1 MKQMKTV
8 ILDFETSGLNPYHD
22 DVIEIAMKGL
32 GSEEEF
38 TCLLRP
44 KSNKCI
50 SLTITTL
57 TGITNEMLAKD
68 GLIWEE
74 AYQLMNAWLF
84 SVKGEDDKISIVSHN
99 GESFDFIFLKRM
111 LSDLKGL
118 KIKSFPIHKIIFS
131 DTLPLSKRLIPD
143 RSTYRQQTLC
153 QQYNIV
159 TEGNHRALNDV
170 IALEKLYVV
179 LAAKLH
185 DELGKR
191 RKPIE
196 YPQMIHD
203 YIHFKN

>member
-22 DVIEIAMKGL
+22 DVIEIAMKVL
-32 GSEEEF
+32 GTEEQF
-38 TCLLRP
+38 TCLLKP
-44 KSNKCI
+44 KSNECI
-50 SLTITTL
+50 SQTITAL
-57 TGITNEMLAKD
+57 TRITNKMLAKD
-68 GLIWEE
+68 GLSWEE

-118 KIKSFPIHKIIFS
+118 KIKPFPIHKIIFS
-131 DTLPLSKRLIPD
+131 DTLPLAKRLISG
-143 RSTYRQQTLC
+143 RSTYRQNTLC
-153 QQYNIV
+153 QQFNIV
-159 TEGNHRALNDV
+159 TEGSHRALNDV
-170 IALEKLYVV
+170 IALEQLYVV
-179 LAAKLH
+179 LTAKLH
-185 DELGKR
+185 EKLGKR

>member
-118 KIKSFPIHKIIFS
+118 KIKPFPIHKVILS
-131 DTLPLSKRLIPD
+131 DTLPLAKRLIPN

-153 QQYNIV
+153 QQYNIE
-159 TEGNHRALNDV
+159 TKGSHRALNDV
-170 IALEKLYVV
+170 IALEQLYVV
-179 LAAKLH
+179 LTTKLH
-185 DELGKR
+185 DVIGKR

>member
-1 MKQMKTV
+1 MKTV

>member
-1 MKQMKTV
+1 MKQI

-22 DVIEIAMKGL
+22 DIIEIAMKVF
-32 GSEEEF
+32 GSEEQF

-44 KSNKCI
+44 KSNECI

-57 TGITNEMLAKD
+57 TGITNKMLAKD
-68 GLIWEE
+68 GLSWEE

-84 SVKGEDDKISIVSHN
+84 SIKEDNDKITIVSHN
-99 GESFDFIFLKRM
+99 GESFDFLFLKRIF
-111 LSDLKGL
+111 SDLKKL
-118 KIKSFPIHKIIFS
+118 KIKPFPIHKIIFI
-131 DTLPLSKRLIPD
+131 DTLLLAKRLISG

-170 IALEKLYVV
+170 IALEQLYVV
-179 LAAKLH
+179 LATKLNE
-185 DELGKR
+185 ELGKR
-191 RKPIE
+191 RNPIDN
-196 YPQMIHD
+196 PQMIHD

>member
-1 MKQMKTV
+1 MKT
-8 ILDFETSGLNPYHD
+8 IIFDLETSGLNPYHD
-22 DVIEIAMKGL
+22 DIIEIAAKVL
-32 GSEEEF
+32 GSEEQF

-44 KSNKCI
+44 KSNECI

-74 AYQLMNAWLF
+74 AYKLMNAWLF

-118 KIKSFPIHKIIFS
+118 KIKPFPIHKVILS
-131 DTLPLSKRLIPD
+131 DTLPLAKRLISG
-143 RSTYRQQTLC
+143 RTTYRQQTLC
-153 QQYNIV
+153 QQYDIV
-159 TEGNHRALNDV
+159 TEGSHRALNDV

-179 LAAKLH
+179 LTTKLH
-185 DELGKR
+185 EELGKR
-191 RKPIE
+191 RKPIDN
-196 YPQMIHD
+196 PQMIHD

>member
-22 DVIEIAMKGL
+22 DIIEIAAKVL
-32 GSEEEF
+32 GSEEQF
-38 TCLLRP
+38 TCLLKP
-44 KSNKCI
+44 KSNECI
-50 SLTITTL
+50 SQTITTL
-57 TGITNEMLAKD
+57 TGITNKLLVKK
-68 GLIWEE
+68 GLSWEE
-74 AYQLMNAWLF
+74 AYKLMNAWLF

-118 KIKSFPIHKIIFS
+118 KIKPFPIHKVILS
-131 DTLPLSKRLIPD
+131 DTLPLAKRLISD

-153 QQYNIV
+153 QQYDIV
-159 TEGNHRALNDV
+159 TEGSHRALNDV

-179 LAAKLH
+179 LTTKLH
-185 DELGKR
+185 KELGKR
-191 RKPIE
+191 RKPIDN
-196 YPQMIHD
+196 PQMIHD

>member
-1 MKQMKTV
+1 MKQMKTI

-22 DVIEIAMKGL
+22 DVIEIAMKVL
-32 GSEEEF
+32 GSEEQF

-44 KSNKCI
+44 KSNECI

-57 TGITNEMLAKD
+57 TGITNKMLAKD
-68 GLIWEE
+68 GLSWEE

-84 SVKGEDDKISIVSHN
+84 GVKGEDDKISIVSHN

-118 KIKSFPIHKIIFS
+118 KIKPFPIHKIIFS
-131 DTLPLSKRLIPD
+131 DTLPLAKRLISG
-143 RSTYRQQTLC
+143 RSTYRQNTLC
-153 QQYNIV
+153 QQFNIV
-159 TEGNHRALNDV
+159 TEGSHRALNDV
-170 IALEKLYVV
+170 IALEQLYVV
-179 LAAKLH
+179 LTAKLH
-185 DELGKR
+185 EKLGKR